1 MRRSPNTNIL
11 YALVRNVARVYIRD
25 FGELQNLQN
34 TNRSV
39 NDFVQ
44 KSKKRV
50 ESIIL
55 EELTDKYSNNSYEF
69 FSIGD
74 SKTENQN

>member
-11 YALVRNVARVYIRD
+11 YTLVRNVARVYIRD

-50 ESIIL
+50 ESMIL
-55 EELTDKYSNNSYEF
+55 DELTEKYSDQNYEF
-69 FSIGD
+69 FF
-74 SKTENQN
+74 N

>member
-11 YALVRNVARVYIRD
+11 FTLVRNVARVYIRD

-39 NDFVQ
+39 HDFVQ

-50 ESIIL
+50 ESLIL
-55 EELTDKYSNNSYEF
+55 EELIEKYSNQNYEF
-69 FSIGD
+69 FALFIAIPIN
-74 SKTENQN
+74 K